1 MFLLFGLS
9 WWFWGLL
16 IIEFC
21 LLTWFVEQEWPL
33 QSAISI
39 IAFIVLIWWL
49 ADIPVW
55 TWLKDNP
62 WKLLLYFGYYI
73 GIGLGWSMGKYF
85 FVLKKLRTYIKGA
98 KQAWENKDTPKES
111 FKEFLQARYSR
122 RPTDFETTTKKLV
135 FWALFWPTSF
145 VWTMLNDPIRK
156 LVKFLV
162 HDIFIGVYRTM
173 YNAMVGNML
182 KDFEKEEIKKEESQ
196 TK

>member
-9 WWFWGLL
+9 WWFWGLFVL
-16 IIEFC
+16 EFC
-21 LLTWFVEQEWPL
+21 LLTWFVEEEWPL
-33 QSAISI
+33 HSGISI

-73 GIGLGWSMGKYF
+73 GIGLGWSIGKYF
-85 FVLKKLRTYIKGA
+85 FVLKKLRKFIKVT
-98 KQAWENKDTPKES
+98 KQDWENMNEPKKP
-111 FKEFLQARYSR
+111 FQQFLKSR
-122 RPTDFETTTKKLV
+122 HNYKPTDFETTTKKLV